1 MLLIALLNNKSF
13 IMTEKNKILVVDD
26 SSTNTFLLESF
37 LKGKGYNII
46 TTQSGEEAL
55 TILKKEKIDLLLLD
69 IMMPEIN
76 GFDILNE
83 IEKDNNLKELK
94 VILVSVLERENR
106 IEKILE
112 NKNIDYVQKPIIL
125 NNLLFKINNFLN

>member
-1 MLLIALLNNKSF
+1 
-13 IMTEKNKILVVDD
+13 MTEKNKILVVDD